1 MIQYLSKNQDRKA
14 VLCGGMEGA
23 MKKKELSTDVLII
36 GGGTAGCFAAMTLG
50 KEKMQTALCV
60 KTYCFQCQSG

>member
-36 GGGTAGCFAAMTLG
+36 GGGTAGLFCGDDAR
-50 KEKMQTALCV
+50 KRKKYQRSDC
-60 KTYCFQCQSG
+60 